1 MPLALRH
8 DHPSH
13 SLPPD
18 CAVFMLD
25 RHGYIV
31 AIHAGET
38 PFDAVQTQ
46 EVIGKHYTNVYAG
59 AHGNDLLD
67 AALNADGTGQPACL
81 ETWVIPAH
89 GQRRRVEVSIHALK
103 GENQQLHGFAM
114 VMRNMLP
121 HTLLQDRLRGCERR
135 FRLFTQCVDDAAFC
149 MLDPQGVVMD
159 WNAGAQRLTGH
170 VARSIVGKSFAAFF
184 SETQGTDEL
193 PAQLIQ
199 AASRDGRACVGCELL
214 RAGESFPAEVVLE
227 SVQGGDGNLLG
238 FALIMRDRTQPHL
251 AERRLREAHEQIT
264 HAQKIEAMSHLTGG
278 IAHDF
283 NNALQGII
291 SSLELASLC
300 LDRRHAEQAR
310 RHVLLSLDAA
320 LRAGRLTQRLLSLA
334 RRQACSNQ
342 RTNIA
347 KVFNAMRELLGRT
360 LGDGIMLDVS
370 FPDDLPPLICDSG
383 QLESALVNLAV
394 NARDAM
400 GGHGHLNISCRLC
413 HPDDSSVQAPL
424 DHGHDVYAEI
434 CVTDDGPGMCSE
446 TRRRAFEPFF
456 TTKAEGRGTGLGLSM
471 VHSFTAQH
479 GGAVDIQSV
488 PGAGTSVLLYLPCDS
503 ASLDIA
509 PPQRPKTAPN
519 LRGYRILVVED
530 NQTIR
535 ESVGTRL
542 RQLGCIVAEAATGDE
557 ALSMLAGNATWD
569 LLLSDLDLPSVDGY
583 ELCCQ
588 ARKLLPKLRV
598 ILMTGYAESEWHD
611 FKAFDNAMDALI
623 KPFDM
628 GELLNKV
635 QGLLQAVE

>member
-8 DHPSH
+8 DRPSH
-13 SLPPD
+13 SLPSD

-25 RHGYIV
+25 RRGCIV
-31 AIHAGET
+31 AIHAGEAS
-38 PFDAVQTQ
+38 FGAMQTQ
-46 EVIGKHYTNVYAG
+46 DLIGKHYTSLYAG
-59 AHGNDLLD
+59 SHGNDLLD
-67 AALNADGTGQPACL
+67 AAINADGTYQFACQ
-81 ETWVIPAH
+81 ETWLAQAH
-89 GQRRRVEVSIHALK
+89 GQRRRVEISMHALK

-114 VMRNMLP
+114 VVRHMLP

-149 MLDPQGVVMD
+149 MLDPQGTVMD
-159 WNAGAQRLTGH
+159 WNAGAQHLIGH
-170 VARSIVGKSFAAFF
+170 AARSIVGKSFATFF
-184 SETQGTDEL
+184 SEPQRTGEF
-193 PAQLIQ
+193 PVHLIQ
-199 AASRDGRACVGCELL
+199 TASRDGRACVGCELL
-214 RAGESFPAEVVLE
+214 RAGEGFPAEVILE
-227 SVQGGDGNLLG
+227 AIHDGDGTLLG
-238 FALIMRDRTQPHL
+238 FALIMRDRTQSQL
-251 AERRLREAHEQIT
+251 AERRLREAREQIV

-291 SSLELASLC
+291 SSLELASLS
-300 LDRRHAEQAR
+300 LDRHHAEQAR

-334 RRQACSNQ
+334 RRQACSSQ

-360 LGDGIMLDVS
+360 LGDGIMLEVS
-370 FPDDLPPLICDSG
+370 FPDNLPPLICDSG

-400 GGHGHLNISCRLC
+400 AGHGHLAISCRLC
-413 HPDDSSVQAPL
+413 HPGDSSVQVSL
-424 DHGHDVYAEI
+424 DHSHDVYVEI

-456 TTKAEGRGTGLGLSM
+456 TTKVEGRGTGLGLSM
-471 VHSFTAQH
+471 VHGFTAQH

-503 ASLDIA
+503 AGMDIA
-509 PPQRPKTAPN
+509 PPQQPKKAPN

-535 ESVGTRL
+535 ESVATRL

-557 ALSMLAGNATWD
+557 ALSMLAGNASWD

-635 QGLLQAVE
+635 QVLLQPAE